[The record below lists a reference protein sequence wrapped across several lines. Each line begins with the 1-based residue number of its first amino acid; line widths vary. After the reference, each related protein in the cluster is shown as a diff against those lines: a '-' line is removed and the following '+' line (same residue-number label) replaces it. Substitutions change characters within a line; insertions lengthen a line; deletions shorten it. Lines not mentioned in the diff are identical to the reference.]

1 MSTTLCKSF
10 HYDFVLSL
18 DAHEFLI
25 SPINNFLLQHKGKQ
39 ILGLTYNH
47 RLYNIHEKNLI
58 KGFIDNFDVD
68 HLMFSIRPSS
78 INIVKQLKKIDLNKF
93 RNLVQLFFI
102 LQSMARYDI
111 EFGVVSSK
119 YLSIDTRNNIDALEA
134 FSLLEKYLAYLEE
147 EIKTNFPRINFSKS
161 FCSLTSLNK
170 LKSNLSGKKIIILNT
185 SDNGD
190 VNVVKR
196 QFTFENQITELEKDI
211 FWIGFDSSFKEVPWE
226 KKYPITKWTEI
237 KESSSFGEGLYE
249 NELKYCTRC
258 CLPETMEGMLFDEF
272 GICTPCR
279 LSEEKMHINWEEREA
294 TLSFIINDNKSASY
308 YDCLLPMSGGKD
320 SMFQAYILTHKY
332 NLQPLAVTHGANWM
346 SLSGRYNLENC
357 LQKFD
362 LDHIIFHSKRSTIN
376 KAARKSLTAIGDAC
390 WHCHIGAGTFV
401 IQTALN
407 WGLELMIWGE
417 SISERDARGSYINQ
431 TEASL
436 FYNLEISGRIKAE
449 DYKDESLSESE
460 LSKWFY
466 PDKEKL
472 KSSKIKYLHLGD
484 YIFWDE
490 EKQVEFV
497 VKNFEWMNSKVE
509 NAFKG
514 YKSTE
519 CVMAG
524 VHDYANFIKRGI
536 GRATVQASDDIRR
549 GIITREDGIELAKE
563 YDTQRPHALDF
574 YLSITDYSEDD
585 FERILIEARK
595 LSKDAMKLNNLEK
608 NIK

>member
-1 MSTTLCKSF
+1 MSSTLCKSF
-10 HYDFVLSL
+10 QYDFVLSL
-18 DAHEFLI
+18 DANESLI
-25 SPINNFLLQHKGKQ
+25 PAINNFLLKNKNSQ

-47 RLYNIHEKNLI
+47 RLYNIHDKNLI
-58 KGFIDNFDVD
+58 KGCIDYFDID

-78 INIVKQLKKIDLNKF
+78 INIIKQIKNFDINKF
-93 RNLVQLFFI
+93 KNYVQTFFI
-102 LQSMARYDI
+102 LQAMARYDI
-111 EFGVVSSK
+111 KYGVVSAK
-119 YLSIDTRNNIDALEA
+119 YFPSLNNDKIAAIEVFTMLEIY
-134 FSLLEKYLAYLEE
+134 LDYLEK
-147 EIKTNFPRINFSKS
+147 EIKTNKIQVDFLKS
-161 FCSLTSLNK
+161 FCSLTSLIKIKNR
-170 LKSNLSGKKIIILNT
+170 LSDKELYFLDLF
-185 SDNGD
+185 DNSEIHP
-190 VNVVKR
+190 VQRNFV
-196 QFTFENQITELEKDI
+196 FENQISELEKDI
-211 FWIGFDSSFKEVPWE
+211 FWVGFDVNFKEVPWD
-226 KKYPITKWTEI
+226 KKYPETKWTI
-237 KESSSFGEGLYE
+237 KKDLTFYGEGLYE
-249 NELKYCTRC
+249 KNIRYCSRC

-279 LSEEKMHINWEEREA
+279 SSEEKMHINWEIREKA
-294 TLSFIINDNKSASY
+294 LSTIINENRSDNY

-320 SMFQAYILTHKY
+320 SMFQAYILTNKY
-332 NLQPLAVTHGANWM
+332 SLTPLAATHGANWM

-417 SISERDARGSYINQ
+417 SIAERDGRGSYINQ
-431 TEASL
+431 SEASL
-436 FYNLEISGRIKAE
+436 YYNLEISGKIKAE
-449 DYKDESLSESE
+449 DYIDENLNEAE

-466 PDKEKL
+466 PEKEKL
-472 KSSKIKYLHLGD
+472 KDSKIRYLHLGD

-549 GIITREDGIELAKE
+549 GIITREEGIELAKKF
-563 YDTQRPHALDF
+563 DTQRPHALDF
-574 YLSITDYSEDD
+574 YLSITGFSESD
-585 FERILIEARK
+585 FENILIEARK
-595 LSKDAMKLNNLEK
+595 LSNDAIKLDNVEK
-608 NIK
+608 KY